1 MKINTAALAL
11 LAASAAAL
19 PLSTINATLSAVN
32 STGSPFANATATATG
47 PGESYNA
54 CVMPDGCRDKGKK
67 DWGMFDPP
75 RKTVPHVSSTKTR
88 YFLDPVPTDVPPT
101 TTTTTA
107 EPTSSSR
114 PSFGDWIT
122 SILLP
127 GTSASSVSTETIIT
141 DTGFLPWPTI
151 SVVTSTSYT
160 TFIPTVPN
168 IPLQTPPTAT
178 ETRPVLPTIRL
189 PTPKTYTII
198 HPVLPTG
205 EPVA

>member
-32 STGSPFANATATATG
+32 ATGSPFTNATATAAG
-47 PGESYNA
+47 PGESIEA
-54 CVMPDGCRDKGKK
+54 CVMPDGCRWK
-67 DWGMFDPP
+67 DDRPGPFDPP
-75 RKTVPHVSSTKTR
+75 RTTWSQAS
-88 YFLDPVPTDVPPT
+88 T
-101 TTTTTA
+101 TTT
-107 EPTSSSR
+107 EPTSRSA

-122 SILLP
+122 SILMP
-127 GTSASSVSTETIIT
+127 GSDTSSVPTETSTT
-141 DTGFLPWPTI
+141 DTPGFPPMPTV
-151 SVVTSTSYT
+151 SVVMPTTDT
-160 TFIPTVPN
+160 TFMATVPN

-178 ETRPVLPTIRL
+178 EIRPVLPTTRL